1 MAMPSGATGRLTSE
15 DAESM
20 FMPKLTLWE
29 MLCARHCASK
39 GGSSKELGVFA
50 EDFGLPC
57 PTNNAVFVLK
67 FSSSHLAE
75 NQTVLKY
82 STG

>member
-20 FMPKLTLWE
+20 SMPKLTLSE

-50 EDFGLPC
+50 EDFGYHAQRIMLY
-57 PTNNAVFVLK
+57 L